1 MNGLALFAGVALLAA
16 TLTGCTANEPPAT
29 TPSPAGALSTPTAQA
44 DASPTVRADPNH
56 LVVSSTSIQVVLDDG
71 TLGDEFSYFEPI
83 QPVVAA
89 LTDVFGEEPVVTEY
103 EDAPTSVDYDWVGV
117 SIGTD
122 GPAQPPSGAE
132 IIMFV
137 TAPDV
142 NGIGIETIDGIKV
155 GDPAA
160 PLEAAN
166 SSYRWQRDSGEELVV
181 TMNSVP
187 ITSGDAERMFSV
199 QLRALPAD
207 GPITQIGAPMKNFE

>member
-1 MNGLALFAGVALLAA
+1 MSLRR
-16 TLTGCTANEPPAT
+16 PP
-29 TPSPAGALSTPTAQA
+29 PSPASTSSTPTTEAA
-44 DASPTVRADPNH
+44 ASPTARADPDY
-56 LVVSSTSIQVVLDDG
+56 LVVSSTSIKVVLDDG
-71 TLGDEFSYFEPI
+71 TIGDEFGYFEPI

-89 LTDVFGEEPVVTEY
+89 LTDVFAEEPVVTEY
-103 EDAPTSVDYDWVGV
+103 EGAPTSVDYDWTGV

-122 GPAQPPSGAE
+122 GPAQSPSGAE

-137 TAPDV
+137 TAADV

-155 GDPAA
+155 GDSAA

-181 TMNSVP
+181 TMNSVL
-187 ITSGDAERMFSV
+187 ITSGDNERMFSV

>member
-1 MNGLALFAGVALLAA
+1 MNKLALFAGIALLVT
-16 TLTGCTANEPPAT
+16 TLTGCTANEPQAT
-29 TPSPAGALSTPTAQA
+29 TPSPAGPSSKPTAEPA
-44 DASPTVRADPNH
+44 ASPTPRADPDH

-71 TLGDEFSYFEPI
+71 TIGDEFGYFEPI
-83 QPVVAA
+83 EPVVTA
-89 LTDVFGEEPVVTEY
+89 LTDVFGEQPVVTEY
-103 EDAPTSVDYDWVGV
+103 GDASTSVDYNWTGV

-137 TAPDV
+137 TAADV
-142 NGIGIETIDGIKV
+142 NGIVIETIDGIKV
-155 GDPAA
+155 GDSAA
-160 PLEAAN
+160 PLEASN

-187 ITSGDAERMFSV
+187 ITSGDNERMFSV